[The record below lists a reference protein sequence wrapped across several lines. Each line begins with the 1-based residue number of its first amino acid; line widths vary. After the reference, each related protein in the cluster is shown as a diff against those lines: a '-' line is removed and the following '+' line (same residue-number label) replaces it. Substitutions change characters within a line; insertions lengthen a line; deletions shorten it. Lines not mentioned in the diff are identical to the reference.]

1 MRPAMTR
8 LPVVYLG
15 RSRLQR
21 NRANLIQ
28 TLQMMEA
35 FRQAG
40 VDATLYLPPWPGS
53 LDLESRLRD
62 FGIESSLDIRSS
74 WLLNRRWNARP
85 FVRLYGRRLRKALGV
100 YTRSVQI
107 SATLAAAGI
116 PHQLE
121 IHEAERELIGKGYL
135 AGIVK
140 HHRQGLIGWLVP
152 ISHAAADVLIRAGA
166 VAERVLVSPSGT
178 KLSAFDRIPAFDPDR
193 LSAPRIVYLGRLSR
207 DRGLDVFQE
216 IAATEIAD
224 VTLVGEQEDTVQAS
238 GKLHVVPFVPH
249 RDVPTWW
256 ERSDLVLLPYQRSLP
271 HADSISPIKLFE
283 AMAAGRPIIVSDLPA
298 IREIVDHEKTAL
310 LVEPADTG
318 GWIAAIRRLQ
328 NDPQLA
334 CRLAQ
339 AAKQKAREY
348 SWEKRAERI
357 AKACGWI

>member
-1 MRPAMTR
+1 MTKPA
-8 LPVVYLG
+8 VVYLG

-35 FRQAG
+35 FHQNG
-40 VDATLYLPPWPGS
+40 VDATLYLPPWPRS
-53 LDLESRLRD
+53 LALENRLRE

-85 FVRLYGRRLRKALGV
+85 FITLYRRRLRQAAGV

-107 SATLAAAGI
+107 SAALSSAGI

-135 AGIVK
+135 ADIVK
-140 HHRQGLIGWLVP
+140 RHRQRLIEWLFP

-178 KLSAFDRIPAFDPDR
+178 QLSAFDRIAPFDPDR

-207 DRGLDVFQE
+207 DRGLDVFEQ
-216 IAATEIAD
+216 IAARGIAE
-224 VTLVGEQEDTVQAS
+224 VTLVGEQEDTVGAS
-238 GKLHVVPFVPH
+238 DKLRVVPFVPH
-249 RDVPTWW
+249 RDVPLWW
-256 ERSDLVLLPYQRSLP
+256 ERSDAVLLPYQRSLP

-283 AMAAGRPIIVSDLPA
+283 AMAAGRPIVVSDLPA

-310 LVEPADTG
+310 LVEPADTK
-318 GWIAAIRRLQ
+318 GWIAALRRLQ
-328 NDPQLA
+328 NDPGLA

-339 AAKQKAREY
+339 AAKEKVREY
-348 SWEKRAERI
+348 GWEKRAERI
-357 AKACGWI
+357 AGACGWLR

>member
-1 MRPAMTR
+1 MTQSSI
-8 LPVVYLG
+8 VYLG

-35 FRQAG
+35 FHQNG
-40 VDATLYLPPWPGS
+40 VDATLYLPPWPRS
-53 LDLESRLRD
+53 LAPESRLHD
-62 FGIESSLDIRSS
+62 FGIESSLDIRAS
-74 WLLNRRWNARP
+74 WLLNRRWNAKP
-85 FVRLYGRRLRKALGV
+85 FIKLYGRRLRQAAGV

-135 AGIVK
+135 AEIVK
-140 HHRQGLIGWLVP
+140 HHRQGLIQWLFP
-152 ISHAAADVLIRAGA
+152 ISQAAADVLIRAGA

-178 KLSAFDRIPAFDPDR
+178 KLSAFDRISVFDPDR

-216 IAATEIAD
+216 IATRGIAD
-224 VTLVGEQEDTVQAS
+224 VTLVGEQEDTVEAS
-238 GKLHVVPFVPH
+238 GKLQVVPFVPH
-249 RDVPTWW
+249 RDVPIWW
-256 ERSDLVLLPYQRSLP
+256 ERSDLILLPYQRSLP

-283 AMAAGRPIIVSDLPA
+283 AMAAGRPIIVSALPA

-310 LVEPADTG
+310 LVDPADTE
-318 GWIAAIRRLQ
+318 GWIAAVRRLQ

-339 AAKQKAREY
+339 AARERVREY
-348 SWEKRAERI
+348 SWAKRAERI
-357 AKACGWI
+357 AKACGWLR